1 VTTDAAR
8 PEVNRTPEDAYG
20 NADPSTENRTSG
32 SGRLPNDPGPEATGG
47 GVDDMASENLEQQ
60 EPGAKLSPGEAEY
73 NKRANVGGTPGVP
86 SAPSSPTDPPAV
98 SGPLNPA

>member
-1 VTTDAAR
+1 VNSDAAR
-8 PEVNRTPEDAYG
+8 PRQNGSSGDVYG

-47 GVDDMASENLEQQ
+47 AGDDMAAENLERQQ
-60 EPGAKLSPGEAEY
+60 PGAKLSPGEAEY
-73 NKRANVGGTPGVP
+73 NKHANAAGDPGVP
-86 SAPSSPTDPPAV
+86 SAPSSPADPPAA